1 MGLSDNNMKEEM
13 LSHME
18 SPSYLEKMYRTNKA
32 PFKRAFDVIYPELK
46 GNPLADFWH
55 ERLNYESDEVNW
67 GIRGELLFVIAIS
80 LVAGLIAKLPHFFA
94 IDEEYFYPR
103 HIGFIVFPFVAAYF
117 AWRNKLSTGKIAA
130 SAGAMLAGLIF
141 INVLPNVKTSDTLIL
156 SCVHLALLLWCITG
170 FVYVGEAANNVQKR
184 LSFLKY
190 NGDLVVMTALIL
202 IAGGIM
208 SAITVGLFSLIGLRI
223 EEFYFKNV
231 AIFGLVAAPIVGT
244 FLTQTNPQLVGK
256 VSPVIARLFSP
267 LVLVMLVVYLV
278 AILYSGKNPYND
290 REFLLIFNA
299 LLVGVLAIIFFSV
312 AETSKTA
319 KTNAEIWILFL
330 LSAITIIVNGVAL
343 SAIVYRIATMGI
355 TPNRL
360 AIMGGNV
367 LILINLVLV
376 TVSLYRTLT
385 KRTEIYEVG
394 KVISSYL
401 PVYFA
406 WTIIVTFLF
415 PLIFSFK

>member
-1 MGLSDNNMKEEM
+1 MKEEIFNH
-13 LSHME
+13 LDDPAH
-18 SPSYLEKMYRTNKA
+18 LEKMYRTSKA

-67 GIRGELLFVIAIS
+67 GIRGELVFVIVIS
-80 LVAGLIAKLPHFFA
+80 LLAGLIAKLPHFFA

-117 AWRNKLSTGKIAA
+117 AWRNKLSAGKIVF
-130 SAGAMLAGLIF
+130 SAFAMLAGLVF
-141 INVLPNVKTSDTLIL
+141 INLLPNVKTSDTLIL
-156 SCVHLALLLWCITG
+156 SCIHLALFLWCITG
-170 FVYVGEAANNVQKR
+170 FAYIGDTANNVQKR
-184 LSFLKY
+184 LGFLKY

-231 AIFGLVAAPIVGT
+231 AIFGLAAAPIVGT

-256 VSPVIARLFSP
+256 VSPVIARIFSP
-267 LVLVMLVVYLV
+267 LVAVMLVIYLV
-278 AILYSGKNPYND
+278 AIVYSGKNPYND

-299 LLVGVLAIIFFSV
+299 LLAGVLAIIFFSV
-312 AETSKTA
+312 AETSKTG
-319 KTNAEIWILFL
+319 KTKAEVWVLTFL
-330 LSAITIIVNGVAL
+330 SVITIVVNGVAL
-343 SAIVYRIATMGI
+343 SAILYRIATLGI

-376 TVSLYRTLT
+376 TVSLFRTLT
-385 KRTEIYEVG
+385 KRTEISEVG

-401 PVYFA
+401 PVYFV

>member
-1 MGLSDNNMKEEM
+1 MKDEI
-13 LSHME
+13 LSHMDY
-18 SPSYLEKMYRTNKA
+18 PAHLEKMYRANKA

-55 ERLNYESDEVNW
+55 ERLNYESDDISW
-67 GIRGELLFVIAIS
+67 GARGELILVIAIS
-80 LVAGLIAKLPHFFA
+80 LAAGLIAKLPHFFA
-94 IDEEYFYPR
+94 INEDYFYPR

-117 AWRNKLSTGKIAA
+117 VWKNKLSTTKIAISGA
-130 SAGAMLAGLIF
+130 AMLAGLVF
-141 INVLPNVKTSDTLIL
+141 INLLPDVKTSDTLML
-156 SCVHLALLLWCITG
+156 SCIHLALFLWCITG
-170 FVYVGEAANNVQKR
+170 FTYIGEAANNVQKR
-184 LSFLKY
+184 LSFLKF

-202 IAGGIM
+202 IAGGLM
-208 SAITVGLFSLIGLRI
+208 SALTVGLFSLIGLHI

-231 AIFGLVAAPIVGT
+231 AIFGLAAAPIMGT

-256 VSPVIARLFSP
+256 VSPVIARIFSP
-267 LVLVMLVVYLV
+267 LVAVMLVVYLV
-278 AILYSGKNPYND
+278 AIVYSGKNPYND

-312 AETSKTA
+312 AETSKTS
-319 KTNAEIWILFL
+319 KTKAEIWILAI
-330 LSAITIIVNGVAL
+330 LSVITIIVNGVAL
-343 SAIVYRIATMGI
+343 SAILYRIATLGI

-376 TVSLYRTLT
+376 TVSLFRTLT
-385 KRTEIYEVG
+385 KRTEIGEVG

-401 PVYFA
+401 PVYFV
-406 WTIIVTFLF
+406 WTIIVTFIF
-415 PLIFSFK
+415 PLIFSLK

>member
-1 MGLSDNNMKEEM
+1 MKEEIFTH
-13 LSHME
+13 LDDPAH
-18 SPSYLEKMYRTNKA
+18 LEKMYRANKA

-55 ERLNYESDEVNW
+55 ERLNYESDDINW
-67 GIRGELLFVIAIS
+67 GARGELMLVIGLS
-80 LVAGLIAKLPHFFA
+80 LLAGLIAKLPHFFT

-117 AWRNKLSTGKIAA
+117 AWRNKLSLGKIAV
-130 SAGAMLAGLIF
+130 SAVAMLTGLVF
-141 INVLPNVKTSDTLIL
+141 INVLPNVETSDTLVL
-156 SCVHLALLLWCITG
+156 SCIHLALLLWCITG
-170 FVYVGEAANNVQKR
+170 FTYIGEAANNVQKR

-202 IAGGIM
+202 IAGGLM

-223 EEFYFKNV
+223 EEFYFKNI
-231 AIFGLVAAPIVGT
+231 AIFGLAAAPIVGT

-256 VSPVIARLFSP
+256 VSPVIARIFSP
-267 LVLVMLVVYLV
+267 LVAVMLVVYLV
-278 AILYSGKNPYND
+278 AIVYSGKNPYND

-312 AETSKTA
+312 AETSKTN
-319 KTNAEIWILFL
+319 KTKTEIWVLAFL
-330 LSAITIIVNGVAL
+330 SVITIIVNGVAL
-343 SAIVYRIATMGI
+343 SAILYRIATLGI

-376 TVSLYRTLT
+376 TVSIFRTLT
-385 KRTEIYEVG
+385 KRTEISEVG

-401 PVYFA
+401 PVYFV